1 MRLSTRVTGPVLAAA
16 IVVLSTLSPT
26 SASAA
31 GRCGAHPWCDTSL
44 SPDARAA
51 LVVAALTPS
60 EKLDLLWGD
69 EQFGVLN
76 PPGGKVHT
84 GSNDGVA
91 RLDIPPFFMSD
102 GPVGPRQGAGATSM
116 PAPLGLAASFDPALA
131 ARAGA
136 LVADE
141 VKAKGNDL
149 VFAPTVN
156 IMRTPLGGR
165 TFEGYG
171 EDPFLSGRQAVG
183 WITGA
188 QGRGVIANVKHFA
201 ANNQE
206 TERMT
211 GNSIVDERTLRE
223 IYLPQFEAAVKEAG
237 SGSVM
242 CSYNKL
248 NGQHACENHHLLT
261 DILKNEWGYKGFVLA
276 DYPAAHDTA
285 ESLANGLDFEPFG
298 TAYNPAATALA
309 VAQGKA
315 TQAQVDEHVS
325 RILRTMFAFGVFDRA
340 AYANDDSKIPVAEHA
355 KVAQEVEEGGIT
367 LLKNAG
373 GVLPL
378 NAAKGKTLALIGSDA
393 AAFKNGG
400 GSSNVTPLATIT
412 PQQGIEA
419 RAKAAGVAVR
429 YEASDDPAQAA
440 AAAKDADVAVVVVAN
455 TATEGADQPCL
466 RIDCTDDT
474 AVNGFG
480 TSRGKER
487 NLDAVI
493 EAVAK
498 ANPRTVVVMETS
510 GPVLTPWRDAVAGI
524 LEAWYPGESGGA
536 AIARVLFGDVD
547 PGGRLPATFPLR
559 EEDLP
564 TAGDPEKYPGVNG
577 QVTYKEGVFV
587 GYRWY
592 DERKLGTAFPFG
604 FGLSY
609 TSFSLSGLRTTSKHG
624 TVTVTATV
632 RNTGKRTGYAVPQL
646 YVGLPDPDAGAGVTQ
661 PPVQLKA
668 FRKLL
673 LKRGAAGRVR
683 FTLDRRALSYYS
695 VAKNGWT
702 IAPGCYRI
710 KVGTSSRALPLR
722 TQLARAGGHCGRAR
736 VTRR

>member
-1 MRLSTRVTGPVLAAA
+1 MRQSVRAAGLVLLAA
-16 IVVLSTLSPT
+16 VLLSCSVSVLP
-26 SASAA
+26 ASAA
-31 GRCGAHPWCDTSL
+31 GRCGAHPWCDTTL
-44 SPDARAA
+44 TPDARAA
-51 LVVAALTPS
+51 LVLAALS
-60 EKLDLLWGD
+60 QNEKLDLLWGD
-69 EQFGVLN
+69 DQIGVVN
-76 PPGGKVHT
+76 PPGGQFHT
-84 GSNDGVA
+84 GTNSAVP
-91 RLDIPPFFMSD
+91 RLDIPPFYMSD

-116 PAPLGLAASFDPALA
+116 PAPLSLAASFDTALA

-156 IMRTPLGGR
+156 IMRTPRGGR

-183 WITGA
+183 WIKGA

-211 GNSIVDERTLRE
+211 GNSVVDERTLRE
-223 IYLPQFEAAVKEAG
+223 IYLPQFEAAVKEAD

-248 NGQHACENHHLLT
+248 NGQYACENRHLLN
-261 DILKNEWGYKGFVLA
+261 DILKGEWGYKGFVLA
-276 DYPAAHDTA
+276 DYPAGHDTA
-285 ESLANGLDFEPFG
+285 ASLANGLDFEPFG
-298 TAYNPAATALA
+298 TAYNPLATSLAL
-309 VAQGKA
+309 AQGKA
-315 TQAQVDEHVS
+315 TQAQVDEHVG
-325 RILRTMFAFGVFDRA
+325 RILRAMFAFGVFDRA
-340 AYANDDSKIPVAEHA
+340 AYVNDDSQIPVAEHA
-355 KVAQEVEEGGIT
+355 RIAQEIEEGGIT

-373 GVLPL
+373 GVLPIGP
-378 NAAKGKTLALIGSDA
+378 AKVKTLALIGSDA
-393 AAFKNGG
+393 ESFKNGG
-400 GSSNVTPLATIT
+400 GSSNVTPLATVT
-412 PQQGIEA
+412 PRQGIEA
-419 RAKAAGVAVR
+419 RAAPAKVQVR
-429 YEASDDPAQAA
+429 YEGSDDPAAA
-440 AAAKDADVAVVVVAN
+440 SAAAKDADVAVVVVAD
-455 TATEGADQPCL
+455 TATEGADQPC
-466 RIDCTDDT
+466 IAINCTDDT
-474 AVNGFG
+474 TVNGFG
-480 TSRGKER
+480 TSRGKTR
-487 NLDAVI
+487 DLDAVVA
-493 EAVAK
+493 AVAQ

-524 LEAWYPGESGGA
+524 VEAWYPGESGGA

-559 EEDLP
+559 EADLP
-564 TAGDPEKYPGVNG
+564 TAGDPEKFPGVNG

-609 TSFSLSGLRTTSKHG
+609 TTFSLRGLKATSKQG

-632 RNTGKRTGYAVPQL
+632 RNTGRRAGYAVPQL

-661 PPVQLKA
+661 PPFQLKG

-673 LKRGAAGRVR
+673 LKPGAARRVR
-683 FTLDRRALSYYS
+683 FTLDRRAVSYWNTTRKAWA
-695 VAKNGWT
+695 V
-702 IAPGCYRI
+702 APGCYRI
-710 KVGTSSRALPLR
+710 AVGTSSRALPLR
-722 TQLARAGGHCGRAR
+722 TTLARGRGVR
-736 VTRR
+736 CRR